1 MDSEPRKFEEMTSE
15 TVNTIGLVLDI
26 AGVILLFFFGLP
38 PELNRGGKNYLLLEQ
53 PNEDE
58 ARKAKGYEIVSWF
71 ALVLLIAGFGLQI
84 WSNYL

>member
-1 MDSEPRKFEEMTSE
+1 MTSE

-38 PELNRGGKNYLLLEQ
+38 PEVRRGGKSFIILEGSDT
-53 PNEDE
+53 PDSKKE
-58 ARKAKGYEIVSWF
+58 ASKAKWFDRTSWL
-71 ALVLLIAGFGLQI
+71 ALGLLVLGFGLQI